1 MAKILIVEDE
11 KMLADAFQMIL
22 EKAGHSVRVAFNGQ
36 EGLEAAESFGPE
48 LILLDLLMPVK
59 DGLGFLKDYDLRKK
73 HPEVKVIIFSNLD
86 MQKEAEEAFTLGAS
100 KYVLKAWA
108 TPKTLNT
115 IVADELKKKA

>member
-1 MAKILIVEDE
+1 MANVLIVEDE

-22 EKAGHSVRVAFNGQ
+22 EKAGHKVTVAFNGE
-36 EGLEAAESFGPE
+36 EGLIAAAKVQPE

-59 DGLGFLKDYDLRKK
+59 DGLGFLKDYQLKKK

-115 IVADELKKKA
+115 IVEEELKKS

>member
-22 EKAGHSVRVAFNGQ
+22 EKSGHSVKVAYNGD
-36 EGLEAAESFGPE
+36 EGLIAAASFKPD

-59 DGLGFLKDYDLRKK
+59 DGLGFLKDYDLKTT
-73 HPEVKVIIFSNLD
+73 HPDVKVIIFSNLD
-86 MQKEAEEAFTLGAS
+86 MQKEAEEAFRLGAS

-108 TPKTLNT
+108 TPKTLNK
-115 IVADELKKKA
+115 IVLEELASKK

>member
-22 EKAGHSVRVAFNGQ
+22 EKAGHKVEVAFNGE
-36 EGLEAAESFGPE
+36 EGLAAADSFKPE

-59 DGLGFLKDYDLRKK
+59 DGLGFLKDYNLKEK

-108 TPKTLNT
+108 TPKTLNN
-115 IVADELKKKA
+115 IVDEELKK

>member
-22 EKAGHSVRVAFNGQ
+22 EKSGHDVSVAFNGE
-36 EGLEAAESFGPE
+36 EGLAVAKKVEPE

-59 DGLGFLKDYDLRKK
+59 DGLGFLKDYDLKK
-73 HPEVKVIIFSNLD
+73 NHPNVKVIIFSNLD

-108 TPKTLNT
+108 TPKTLNN
-115 IVADELKKKA
+115 IVDEELKK

>member
-22 EKAGHSVRVAFNGQ
+22 EKAGHDVAVAFNGE
-36 EGLEAAESFGPE
+36 EGLATAKKHKPE

-59 DGLGFLKDYDLRKK
+59 DGLGFLKDYSLKEK
-73 HPEVKVIIFSNLD
+73 HPAVKVIIFSNLD

-108 TPKTLNT
+108 TPKTLNN
-115 IVADELKKKA
+115 IVNEELKK

>member
-1 MAKILIVEDE
+1 MARILIVEDE

-22 EKAGHSVRVAFNGQ
+22 EKAGHKVSVAFNGE
-36 EGLEAAESFGPE
+36 EGLATAEKFKPE

-59 DGLGFLKDYDLRKK
+59 DGLGFLKDYDLKK
-73 HPEVKVIIFSNLD
+73 YHPDVKVIIFSNLD

-108 TPKTLNT
+108 TPKTLNN
-115 IVADELKKKA
+115 IVNEELKK

>member
-1 MAKILIVEDE
+1 MARILIVEDE

-22 EKAGHSVRVAFNGQ
+22 EKSGHTVEVAFNGQ
-36 EGLEAAESFGPE
+36 EGLDVAKKFDPE

-59 DGLGFLKDYDLRKK
+59 DGLGFLKDYELKAK
-73 HPEVKVIIFSNLD
+73 HPTVKVIIFSNLD

-115 IVADELKKKA
+115 IVDEELKK

>member
-22 EKAGHSVRVAFNGQ
+22 EKSGHNVSVAFNGE
-36 EGLEAAESFGPE
+36 EGLAIAKNFEPD

-59 DGLGFLKDYDLRKK
+59 DGLGFLKDYDLKKK
-73 HPEVKVIIFSNLD
+73 HPLVKVIIFSNLD

-108 TPKTLNT
+108 TPKTLNN
-115 IVADELKKKA
+115 IVDEELKK

>member
-22 EKAGHSVRVAFNGQ
+22 EKAGHEVGVAFNGQ
-36 EGLEAAESFGPE
+36 EGLDAAKTLQPD
-48 LILLDLLMPVK
+48 LILLDLLMPVL
-59 DGLGFLKDYDLRKK
+59 DGLGFLKAYGLKK
-73 HPEVKVIIFSNLD
+73 NHPDVKVIIFSNLD

-108 TPKTLNT
+108 TPKTLNN
-115 IVADELKKKA
+115 IVDEELKK

>member
-11 KMLADAFQMIL
+11 KMLSDAFQMIL
-22 EKAGHSVRVAFNGQ
+22 EKAGHKVSVAFNGQ
-36 EGLEAAESFGPE
+36 EGLDVAEKVKPE

-59 DGLGFLKDYDLRKK
+59 DGLGFLKDYDLKK
-73 HPEVKVIIFSNLD
+73 QHPDVKVIIFSNLD

-108 TPKTLNT
+108 TPKTLNN
-115 IVADELKKKA
+115 IVDEELKK